1 MAKGYRLID
10 KEGVQPFT
18 SLLLFCG
25 IALLISIPAAQRVKD
40 FGRLALL
47 SGVPIYF
54 YVQAL
59 FMGILGLNLGATSA
73 KRGEKG
79 RGLIICLGGR
89 VLLAQLLTFP
99 YLLFERAL
107 YPGREG
113 MIALFLLY
121 TTIVSLLCAVASRLI
136 EEPWKRTSSRGF
148 FLKYTLFTIYCI
160 APWGFLP
167 LLSPLGMV
175 DSLLRGESPL
185 LLLGYFVPFALLVG
199 MIFAAGQL
207 LKGEGDG

>member
-79 RGLIICLGGR
+79 GGSSSASEGGSSSRSCSPSLTSCSSGRSTPGGR
-89 VLLAQLLTFP
+89 
-99 YLLFERAL
+99 E
-107 YPGREG
+107 
-113 MIALFLLY
+113 
-121 TTIVSLLCAVASRLI
+121 
-136 EEPWKRTSSRGF
+136 
-148 FLKYTLFTIYCI
+148 
-160 APWGFLP
+160 
-167 LLSPLGMV
+167 
-175 DSLLRGESPL
+175 
-185 LLLGYFVPFALLVG
+185 
-199 MIFAAGQL
+199 
-207 LKGEGDG
+207 